1 MILRDPSLLD
11 NTSPSWLELVAAE
24 PRLRGVEQ
32 HAQQLANANDGNL
45 WKHYET
51 CKGMLKRLVGW
62 DAQRC
67 ECASSACYETAIQHV
82 LKILE
87 DGADRSERRRARK

>member
-32 HAQQLANANDGNL
+32 HAQQIAVTTTNSNL
-45 WKHYET
+45 WTHYET
-51 CKGMLKRLVGW
+51 LKGMLKRLVGW
-62 DAQRC
+62 DAQRA
-67 ECASSACYETAIQHV
+67 ECSSSACYEAAIQHV

-87 DGADRSERRRARK
+87 DAADRNTTEGT